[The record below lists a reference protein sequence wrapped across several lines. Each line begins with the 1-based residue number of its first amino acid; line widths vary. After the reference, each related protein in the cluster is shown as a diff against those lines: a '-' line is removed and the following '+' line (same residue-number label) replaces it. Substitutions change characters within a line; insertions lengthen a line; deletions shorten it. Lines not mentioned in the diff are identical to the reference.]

1 MGILEEGEQ
10 ELRIRVSWFGEGVI
24 VEGAKNGKWRGAVP
38 NAAD

>member
-1 MGILEEGEQ
+1 MGILEEGKE

-24 VEGAKNGKWRGAVP
+24 IEGTKNGKGRGAVP